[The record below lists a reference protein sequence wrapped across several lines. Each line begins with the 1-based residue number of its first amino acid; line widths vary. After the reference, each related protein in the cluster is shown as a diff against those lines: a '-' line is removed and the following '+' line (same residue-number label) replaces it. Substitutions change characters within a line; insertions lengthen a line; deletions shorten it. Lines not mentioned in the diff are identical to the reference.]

1 VKQGTKLV
9 DDKGYEYKYLD
20 LYIVTDKSLSFQSSK
35 LIAVTG
41 LPLPHPRTQKT
52 TLLSYEI
59 SFPEKIEQF
68 DLGKLSELKAKLGG
82 KTPKE
87 RLNWILDNC
96 ELYTHIVGRR
106 NIAKAVLLCAF
117 TNIC

>member
-1 VKQGTKLV
+1 M
-9 DDKGYEYKYLD
+9 
-20 LYIVTDKSLSFQSSK
+20 YIATDKPLDFQPSEI
-35 LIAVTG
+35 IAVTG

-52 TLLSYEI
+52 TLLAYEI

-68 DLGKLSELKAKLGG
+68 DLNKLSQLKAKLES

-106 NIAKAVLLCAF
+106 NIAKAVSPMLVHA
-117 TNIC
+117 NIR